1 MTYEQLIETVS
12 IMVENE
18 QIHKTGLSLT
28 YTLNEKNYKGMNE
41 FLFYKS
47 HDINDE
53 FIPSDNF
60 EVEIGGILITFIKE
74 KL

>member
-1 MTYEQLIETVS
+1 MTYEELIETVS

-18 QIHKTGLSLT
+18 KIYKTGLMLT
-28 YTLNEKNYKGMNE
+28 YTLNEKNYKGMHE

-47 HDINDE
+47 HDPNDE

-60 EVEIGGILITFIKE
+60 EVVIGGILITFIKE